1 MTKNSA
7 TLPGPGNAYI
17 EIAHKIAK
25 SYRKHVH
32 TMNGGDPYMPIPDG
46 PIDWVRLSVWLR
58 DSKRL
63 EVAPS
68 TWITYKNAIK
78 HATQAHPDHAAVCAI
93 LDIQPHNRRRD
104 VHRRGAGKRQ
114 KSLSREDIAAIAD
127 WIGQRNLRWGTPA
140 LIWLRA
146 GMTTGLRPNE
156 WDGARITRLPDGQA
170 GLVVHNAKTGN
181 QNDLH
186 VNAERI
192 IPLGHLEEEEY
203 LEIVAHTDLYQRIRA
218 LGDEHFERY
227 ARGCRQTLYRAAKE
241 LWPRRKKIPN
251 LYSGR
256 HQFAANLKAN
266 DILLPEERAY
276 MLGHS
281 SIHTHQNCYGG
292 RRSAHPNART
302 PIPLREHVDA
312 VFSQLMA
319 QGHQD

>member
-1 MTKNSA
+1 MTQDTAS
-7 TLPGPGNAYI
+7 LMESGNAYI
-17 EIAHKIAK
+17 GIASKIAK
-25 SYRKHVH
+25 THHRYVH
-32 TMNGGDPYMPIPDG
+32 ILNGGDPYGPLPDIQ
-46 PIDWVRLSVWLR
+46 IDWVALSLWLR
-58 DSKRL
+58 DIKRL

-78 HATQAHPDHAAVCAI
+78 RVAQDPAVDAI
-93 LDIQPHNRRRD
+93 LDVKPHNRRRD

-114 KSLSREDIAAIAD
+114 KSLSREDFAAIAD
-127 WIGQRNLRWGTPA
+127 WIGQRNLKWGTPA
-140 LIWLRA
+140 LLWLRA
-146 GMTTGLRPNE
+146 GTTTGLRPNE
-156 WDGARITRLPDGQA
+156 WEDARITRLPDGQA
-170 GLVVHNAKTGN
+170 GLSVLNAKTGN

-186 VNAERI
+186 VNAQRI

-218 LGDEHFERY
+218 LGGEHFERY

-256 HQFAANLKAN
+256 HQFAANLKGN

-292 RRSAHPNART
+292 RRSAHTNART

-319 QGHQD
+319 QEHQE